1 LITQVASA
9 RRTAALGART
19 IWDIQMKIKE
29 NVETSETD
37 RIEWEVRWDFA
48 GLLLALVIAC
58 ILIFLLDTG
67 SLAEWVAKHKHSK
80 VDEAI
85 VATVVL
91 LVVLSFFFM
100 RKWLALSSRLLRYG
114 KSKQHDDL
122 CETTR
127 LKNTQLRD
135 LVGLFV
141 ALAIAVVLVLLFDTG
156 SIAEWISRHKETKV
170 DEAIVVAAIL
180 LVGLCFFSVRRW
192 LELSAQI
199 ARYQELHIR
208 TSKLSRE
215 SALLGE
221 LSELL
226 QSCLSSEEAH
236 HLITDRAQILF
247 PRSSGA
253 LCVTASSRDLVEVV
267 ATWGEPT
274 LAERYFAPM
283 DCWGLRRGRV
293 HLLADDPTVLS
304 CAHLG
309 GFRPHRS
316 MCVPMMAHGE
326 ALGLL
331 YLDTGR
337 NETKKP
343 LESPAQLSESEQRL
357 ARTFAEQAALALANL
372 NMREILKMQSVRDPL
387 TGLYNRRYMEESL
400 ERELR
405 RASRKNSTIGLMML
419 DVDHFKRFNDAFGH
433 EAGDS
438 VLRMLGNLFKTH
450 FRGEDVVCRYGGEE
464 FTIIL
469 PEASL
474 KITQERAEQLR
485 EVVKKDVAQL
495 RGQSLEPVSLSIG
508 ISNFPA
514 NGATGDALLRAA
526 DAALYRAK
534 EEGRDRGVVA
544 R

>member
-1 LITQVASA
+1 
-9 RRTAALGART
+9 
-19 IWDIQMKIKE
+19 MKIKE
-29 NVETSETD
+29 NIDASETD
-37 RIEWEVRWDFA
+37 RIQQEVRWDFA

-85 VATVVL
+85 VAAVIM
-91 LVVLSFFFM
+91 LVMLSFFFM
-100 RKWLALSSRLLRYG
+100 RKWLALSSRLMKYG

-135 LVGLFV
+135 LVGLVLAV
-141 ALAIAVVLVLLFDTG
+141 AISVVLVLLFDTG
-156 SIAEWISRHKETKV
+156 SLAEWISRHKDTKV

-199 ARYQELHIR
+199 ARYEELHIR

-236 HLITDRAQILF
+236 HLITDRAKILF

-293 HLLADDPTVLS
+293 HLLADDPTVLG

-309 GFRPHRS
+309 RIRPHRA

-337 NETKKP
+337 NETKEAV
-343 LESPAQLSESEQRL
+343 ESPEQLSDSEQRL
-357 ARTFAEQAALALANL
+357 ARTFAEQSALALANL

-419 DVDHFKRFNDAFGH
+419 DVDHFKRFNDTFGH

-438 VLRMLGNLFKTH
+438 VLRMLGNLLKTQ

-469 PEASL
+469 PDASL

-485 EVVKKDVAQL
+485 EAVKMDVAQF

-508 ISNFPA
+508 VSSFPA

-534 EEGRDRGVVA
+534 EKGRDRVVVA
-544 R
+544 